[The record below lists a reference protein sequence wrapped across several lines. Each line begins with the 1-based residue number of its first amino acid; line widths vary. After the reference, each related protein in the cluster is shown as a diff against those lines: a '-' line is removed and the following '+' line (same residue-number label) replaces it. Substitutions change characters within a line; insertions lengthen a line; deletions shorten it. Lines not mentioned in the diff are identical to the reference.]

1 MPFLSSNT
9 PQSKIKSKNQQVI
22 STIPVNEIGQ
32 NGIMQISL
40 FDEKDNLEQ
49 GFIDAKYGWSKYHIV
64 MSVSN
69 YDGIFIDCRVE
80 SHTDNYN
87 CCEFEYDHS
96 QDVDSTIKTAID
108 WIEKT
113 LEEQKLI
120 KN

>member
-1 MPFLSSNT
+1 MILEVE
-9 PQSKIKSKNQQVI
+9 KIVKKFHKVLPKYS
-22 STIPVNEIGQ
+22 
-32 NGIMQISL
+32 QISFDFRD